1 MDDQSPAIVL
11 VHGFL
16 DSGEIWNPVI
26 KTLANAASRYEA
38 PDLPGMGK
46 LYGDKGPFTLDRF
59 ADIVAKVIDAC
70 AGPVVLVGHSM
81 GAQVAELAAL
91 RRSKAVRGLVLLSP
105 VPLGGVHAPADIIRR
120 LGATGG
126 DVEAQRNVRR
136 GFMAQ
141 PADPKVLE
149 ALTDLGRD
157 VRRDTTEAFVTVW
170 NEGTPEG
177 LAPSRFEGPATL
189 ARGESDPFV
198 TAEMMTDIAAR
209 FRSCSRATLPH
220 CGHWPQAEQPES
232 VANLISKFV
241 ASLSQK
247 SSTGKGSEG
256 WMHAFEDRSEH
267 SFGENFAT
275 NVVFDATVMA
285 RRVEGKEQVRT
296 ILGTASRLYEAL
308 QFTRQ
313 AKDGDRT
320 YLEWEARINGGE
332 PVSGVTILTMD
343 ASGHITAIALHH
355 RPLHGVLHF
364 STKLREQLA
373 GKVEADLFFE
383 A

>member
-1 MDDQSPAIVL
+1 MDDQSPALVL

-38 PDLPGMGK
+38 PGLPGMGK

-59 ADIVAKVIDAC
+59 ADIVAMAIDAC

-189 ARGESDPFV
+189 ARGE
-198 TAEMMTDIAAR
+198 
-209 FRSCSRATLPH
+209 
-220 CGHWPQAEQPES
+220 
-232 VANLISKFV
+232 
-241 ASLSQK
+241 
-247 SSTGKGSEG
+247 
-256 WMHAFEDRSEH
+256 
-267 SFGENFAT
+267 
-275 NVVFDATVMA
+275 
-285 RRVEGKEQVRT
+285 
-296 ILGTASRLYEAL
+296 
-308 QFTRQ
+308 
-313 AKDGDRT
+313 
-320 YLEWEARINGGE
+320 
-332 PVSGVTILTMD
+332 
-343 ASGHITAIALHH
+343 
-355 RPLHGVLHF
+355 
-364 STKLREQLA
+364 
-373 GKVEADLFFE
+373 
-383 A
+383 